1 MQNILQTGSKLGM
14 QMLDNCLVDLV
25 KKGLVTVDE
34 AVAKAHHPDVVRR
47 SCSERAPVGAGT
59 AGV

>member
-1 MQNILQTGSKLGM
+1 M

-47 SCSERAPVGAGT
+47 AATERQPIAANT
-59 AGV
+59 